1 MKYNLNHIVFSRI
14 LNNFPSQAILFF
26 LHFFYKS
33 DKLHSQTIRLGPYIF
48 YNNLIIFYNKHIWFK
63 WFIFLLWNIPDK
75 CQPRTIQYRLTQS
88 LHFNQFLS
96 KTNMVR
102 FALYLQVSV
111 NFYHDTIL
119 NTIVNKVPWKALFF
133 LPDRLLINFYHGTIW
148 FDPYCPF
155 I

>member
-48 YNNLIIFYNKHIWFK
+48 ITIWSFFITSTYGLNGSFFYFE
-63 WFIFLLWNIPDK
+63 IFLTNVNHG
-75 CQPRTIQYRLTQS
+75 QYRLTQS